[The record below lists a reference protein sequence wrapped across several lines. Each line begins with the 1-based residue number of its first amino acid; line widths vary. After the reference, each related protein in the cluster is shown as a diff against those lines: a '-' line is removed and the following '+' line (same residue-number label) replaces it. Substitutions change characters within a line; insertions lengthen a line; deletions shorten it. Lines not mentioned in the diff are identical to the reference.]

1 MMRNIYLTDKYSLM
15 NSEKLMDAN
24 AMGTSITTI
33 DMNYVKAYEPKSHEP
48 K

>member
-15 NSEKLMDAN
+15 NSEKLIDAN
-24 AMGTSITTI
+24 SMGTSVSTI
-33 DMNYVKAYEPKSHEP
+33 DMNYVKAYEPKEPEP